1 MILSIIQM
9 GIYKWSG
16 LFNIVKKLLK
26 NFLFFSV
33 RKIPTPLVK
42 GSLLI
47 VKLDNIGDYVLFRF
61 MLKEI
66 RNDSV
71 FGNYKITLIGNS
83 SFRDLAE
90 EVDNQW
96 IDRFIW
102 VDKNRFSSNT
112 WYKLNLFHQIRKY
125 EILINPTHSR
135 SEEYDDTIALYSNA
149 RMKIGMRAD
158 DSNMDIR
165 KLHHSDNH
173 YTEIIETGQD
183 VLFEFYR
190 YKIFAEKI
198 LKKKLNISKPVIE
211 LRVKE
216 VNSIENAIV
225 IFPGGTFESKKWSVR
240 NYLLLAESLT
250 NHTTKKIIFIGNQTE
265 SDIEPLIAAFCLSNN
280 QAINLINKTNL
291 VEILSL
297 VSNASFIVG
306 NESSVIHIAASM
318 GTPFLCIA
326 NGHNFMR
333 FSPYPPEIIPLES
346 YIFPFKYVYPDI
358 TIAQKYKYTL
368 EAVLNDFIFPDIYQ
382 ISETDVMERIE
393 KRDVL

>member
-112 WYKLNLFHQIRKY
+112 WYKLKLFHQIRKY

-135 SEEYDDTIALYSNA
+135 SPIKETATIRRLMCA
-149 RMKIGMRAD
+149 
-158 DSNMDIR
+158 
-165 KLHHSDNH
+165 
-173 YTEIIETGQD
+173 
-183 VLFEFYR
+183 
-190 YKIFAEKI
+190 
-198 LKKKLNISKPVIE
+198 
-211 LRVKE
+211 
-216 VNSIENAIV
+216 
-225 IFPGGTFESKKWSVR
+225 
-240 NYLLLAESLT
+240 
-250 NHTTKKIIFIGNQTE
+250 
-265 SDIEPLIAAFCLSNN
+265 
-280 QAINLINKTNL
+280 
-291 VEILSL
+291 
-297 VSNASFIVG
+297 
-306 NESSVIHIAASM
+306 
-318 GTPFLCIA
+318 
-326 NGHNFMR
+326 
-333 FSPYPPEIIPLES
+333 
-346 YIFPFKYVYPDI
+346 
-358 TIAQKYKYTL
+358 
-368 EAVLNDFIFPDIYQ
+368 
-382 ISETDVMERIE
+382 
-393 KRDVL
+393 